1 MVTKVARP
9 LKIFY
14 IYAHQD
20 KAFLEEIEKHLR
32 LLIRKGQIITWHN
45 RNIVPG
51 AEWEDDLDLQLKSA
65 DIILLLISPDFFFSA
80 NCEREMKKALA
91 RREAKQAHVV
101 PILLRPIDYTIEQKI
116 SKLQMLPAE
125 AKAISLWDKADEAF
139 FDVEQGIR
147 KLVESLLEQQNK
159 DLINVKG
166 KATEED
172 LVLCEEGL
180 KQDPNNSSL
189 YVSKGNILFN
199 QAHFAEAL
207 SAYYRATEL
216 NPYYSPGHLGKAR
229 VYEQFIQH
237 LHEQT
242 QVYELLAQQSHAQAR
257 QTLTETLQGE
267 TKL

>member
-1 MVTKVARP
+1 MVTEVVRP
-9 LKIFY
+9 LRIFY

-32 LLIRKGQIITWHN
+32 LLIRNGHIITWHN

-51 AEWEDDLDLQLKSA
+51 TEWEDDLDLQLKTA
-65 DIILLLISPDFFFSA
+65 DIFLLLISPDFFFST
-80 NCEREMKKALA
+80 NCELEMKKAFA
-91 RREAKQAHVV
+91 KREAKQAHVV
-101 PILLRPIDYTIEQKI
+101 PILLRPTDYTVEPKI

-125 AKAISLWDKADEAF
+125 AKAISLWDKPDEAF

-147 KLVESLLEQQNK
+147 KLVEALLEQQNK
-159 DLINVKG
+159 DLINVEG

-172 LVLCEEGL
+172 LALCEERL
-180 KQDPNNSSL
+180 KQDPNNFSL
-189 YVSKGNILFN
+189 HVSKGNILFN
-199 QAHFAEAL
+199 QGHFAEAL
-207 SAYYRATEL
+207 SAYYKATEL
-216 NPYYSPGHLGKAR
+216 NPYYSPGHLGKVR
-229 VYEQFIQH
+229 VYEHFIHH

-242 QVYELLAQQSHAQAR
+242 QVYEQLAQQSHAQAR